1 MISWIVE
8 TVVDLYVLL
17 IIIYIIMTW
26 VPTNNN
32 ETFRTIFNFLE
43 RICEPYL
50 RLFRRFIPPA
60 GGIDFSPIVAI
71 VVVQLVA
78 RLLF

>member
-1 MISWIVE
+1 MIPWIVK

-26 VPTNNN
+26 VPNNAN
-32 ETFRTIFNFLE
+32 ATFNTIFDFLE

-71 VVVQLVA
+71 VVLQLVA